1 MINGRCPWCNSRTVY
16 KKLNGV
22 VTTASNEIYVR
33 GTGGFG
39 TPASDRMALVCTTCG
54 HYEYYITDKSVLKKV
69 AQKWEK
75 VS

>member
-1 MINGRCPWCNSRTVY
+1 MRNGICPWCNSKTVY

-33 GTGGFG
+33 GAARFG
-39 TPASDRMALVCTTCG
+39 SHPSDRMALVCTTCG
-54 HYEYYITDKSVLKKV
+54 HYEYHITDKSILKKI